1 MNLMSKGVF
10 IKDKKYTFSESMH
23 FLAQAL
29 SLIGDKSEGL
39 TFSIADVLCLLRN
52 VNEYVPGEFEI
63 QHTYSHYYQIIY
75 KSEDEVTESFKQ
87 RWEGFN
93 E

>member
-1 MNLMSKGVF
+1 MSKGVF
-10 IKDKKYTFSESMH
+10 IKDKEYTFSESMQ
-23 FLAQAL
+23 FLARAL
-29 SLIGDKSEGL
+29 FLVGDKSQEP

-63 QHTYSHYYQIIY
+63 QRTYSHYYQVVY
-75 KSEDEVTESFKQ
+75 KSEDEVIESFKQ